1 MRLDPGKRTSG
12 FERRVRAPKAQF
24 GTRMQ
29 RLSWDELRRV
39 FALEGYDQQLLPSQM
54 PLDSAFGPRCAKGSP
69 GGALLEAPD
78 AWPGRLGVHLVSH
91 TDSSTTS
98 APEAEVQKVPPPMAE
113 PSLLEEFQKDLPS
126 QASKPS
132 LPKAMPWLPAPSV
145 PKAKIQ
151 NVPHCMAEPSLLE
164 EFRAPN
170 GLLPAWPNTSGSQQP
185 AAAKATPWVPSAAPS
200 LPCAKA
206 NGGPCTYG
214 GTFPAGGA
222 CLDEHLR
229 KPAASGSK
237 SHAMGAI
244 GSSQPAM
251 CEGPCT
257 YGGTFPAG
265 GVKQGPACLDEHL
278 RKPAA
283 SGSKSHAMGAIGS
296 SQPAMCKGR
305 ASEGPARGPAQ
316 LAPCISGALGH
327 PNDGIASQHPR
338 EELTTARPVEKIN
351 EAASAPLGPKDQGA
365 KSKRKRSVAT
375 PARTGD
381 AKKAAGQR
389 SGTDSS
395 PARPFLWC

>member
-200 LPCAKA
+200 LPCAKVPA
-206 NGGPCTYG
+206 PMAEPSLLEELNKDLPAWTNTSGSQQPAAAKAMPWVPSAAPSLPCAKAALQKAQPEDLPSWPRASLAPLAIPTTALPPSIPGRFASTGNLEAAQRWRSSPLPGQLKRSMRLHQLPWVRRIKEQSPNGRGVWQRLLAQVMPRRLLVKE
-214 GTFPAGGA
+214 AA
-222 CLDEHLR
+222 QIHLR
-229 KPAASGSK
+229 PGPFC
-237 SHAMGAI
+237 GA
-244 GSSQPAM
+244 
-251 CEGPCT
+251 E
-257 YGGTFPAG
+257 
-265 GVKQGPACLDEHL
+265 
-278 RKPAA
+278 
-283 SGSKSHAMGAIGS
+283 
-296 SQPAMCKGR
+296 
-305 ASEGPARGPAQ
+305 
-316 LAPCISGALGH
+316 
-327 PNDGIASQHPR
+327 
-338 EELTTARPVEKIN
+338 
-351 EAASAPLGPKDQGA
+351 
-365 KSKRKRSVAT
+365 RSY
-375 PARTGD
+375 
-381 AKKAAGQR
+381 
-389 SGTDSS
+389 
-395 PARPFLWC
+395 C